1 MTPKM
6 TDRFIEEILDHRGGA
21 SMGVSLSRSFA
32 FAAGAALCALALA
45 APVAAS
51 HHHHAPPPP
60 PPPPPAAPPPPV
72 TAPPIVLPD
81 MRPPPPARSAPTQAP
96 APPATRPAQPTQPA
110 TAPPSAPATRAPL
123 DARQVPLPPPVPR
136 GVERDIVLTEQR
148 IIRLESELENQWLHD
163 WDAARK
169 WLDNEIEK
177 SEGELLQ
184 SQADYESFM
193 NERIEIAFGELE
205 KILEII
211 KSVLQYADD
220 HNSNWRTYIP
230 ASQLQNRLIHIESIL
245 DGSVGASRVQFPERR
260 QGDVP
265 FHRQLEF
272 HEKYFTLQEAEREIS
287 YFFRDPHRQITKAL
301 IHAASWSQR
310 FLEDSKDA
318 LARHIAMP
326 SEARQRLTEA
336 ETRLSRAEAAYRS
349 YQAYRDSLDYDARR
363 SSPHDFGPWNEF
375 RAARSELA
383 KAQEWLATVE
393 RTNADSIAN
402 ARDWI
407 SRREGDLNQARARL
421 AAYNGAT
428 DGLQASALEKLDFTQ
443 FRLEQGLRIESI
455 RSAEAKVRTLA
466 RYDQMPEGSRDLIA
480 FAEREGADIGSLRAQ
495 IEADLRDARAQ
506 LAEHRIRAEDEALA
520 ALRDAA
526 TDRRIEAEE
535 QARLAEADERARLE
549 QEAEAARQRE
559 DELAA
564 LEEARDTEREAAR
577 LAEIEAQDA
586 EQAGAEAMGAER
598 GGLITD
604 PIGDLSV
611 VETEAE
617 RRQARAQED
626 MEYFMRQR
634 DRAIA
639 ELASLRARGGDSE
652 AEAWIASRLSSYE
665 LQIAAAEA
673 QLRAAGGS
681 FAGYQ
686 AEDLSRFD
694 PYRITQTHIDLR
706 ETTAQIRALEAIG
719 DARERALRTIE
730 VFADADDAVNLR
742 QMLHRIGDFPDASSA
757 DLARTA
763 DNLREF
769 RNAVYETRFVG
780 PMEHVMVQAFED
792 QIRAA
797 EYETGAAR
805 LRLGAGV
812 SIAFIGIGT
821 TVGALAGS
829 SYAAAQASGV
839 GYTTLAFNVSTGAI
853 NGYAQDGVSGAM
865 TGVARETLP
874 INTVL
879 TIRDSVTSPAEDAP
893 GGWSYA
899 FAIVQDL
906 GNVASAYGIVR
917 DIQSSSSAAAA
928 RNVAANL
935 DGAEAAAHRAWQ
947 LDQARGRELVSS
959 YQQAKFQAE
968 IARASGTVDSLAEAR
983 IDRLIA
989 QINSSDQAKLLLK
1002 QQPGNVQQIFVNDLD
1017 TRLLNSVDDM
1027 FESGMRARGWSPQAV
1042 QEFRNQ
1048 SSARTVGM
1056 DRDLGLVEPS
1066 LADTVFDPAIGA
1078 ERLRYAGA
1086 NDPNFIADTRSFRE
1100 GLTRHG
1106 TQASLDD
1113 WARDAAEVYDQAYR
1127 GRTLELTMTPGE
1139 EALQFSA
1146 ASARQHLTT
1155 SRDLEAYRDVA
1166 VLLNNPDAVPFST
1179 AWAEQTADVTR
1190 MKVDEGITGLRALG
1204 LDGAETTARLPQN
1217 LNAGSTMTE
1226 IQVAGRE
1233 LLKDLDTK
1241 VVPAMI
1247 TRNRELSSSG
1257 QSLLGFTARQEREI
1271 AIIRAMVSGD
1281 ANMSPVVADR
1291 LLRADGGRGLAEAMT
1306 RLSGTIEFAQ
1316 KL

>member
-1 MTPKM
+1 M
-6 TDRFIEEILDHRGGA
+6 
-21 SMGVSLSRSFA
+21 
-32 FAAGAALCALALA
+32 
-45 APVAAS
+45 
-51 HHHHAPPPP
+51 
-60 PPPPPAAPPPPV
+60 
-72 TAPPIVLPD
+72 
-81 MRPPPPARSAPTQAP
+81 
-96 APPATRPAQPTQPA
+96 
-110 TAPPSAPATRAPL
+110 

-148 IIRLESELENQWLHD
+148 IVRLESELENQWLHD

-177 SEGELLQ
+177 SEGELIQ
-184 SQADYESFM
+184 SQIDYESFM
-193 NERIEIAFGELE
+193 NEKIEIAFDELE
-205 KILEII
+205 KIQDII
-211 KSVLQYADD
+211 KSVLLYADSFN
-220 HNSNWRTYIP
+220 NSNTLYVMPI
-230 ASQLQNRLIHIESIL
+230 SQLQDTLNRIEAIL
-245 DGSVGASRVQFPERR
+245 DGSIGASRVQFPEQH
-260 QGDVP
+260 QGDVS
-265 FHRQLEF
+265 FYRQLEF
-272 HEKYFTLQEAEREIS
+272 MEKYFTLQEAEFAIS
-287 YFFRDPHRQITKAL
+287 SFFRDPPYHKSPHRRITEAL
-301 IHAASWSQR
+301 NHAVSINQKM
-310 FLEDSKDA
+310 LEHSKDA

-336 ETRLSRAEAAYRS
+336 EARLSRAEAAYRS
-349 YQAYRDSLDYDARR
+349 YQAYRDTLDYEARR
-363 SSPHDFGPWNEF
+363 SSPYDFGPGREF
-375 RAARSELA
+375 RDARSELT

-393 RTNADSIAN
+393 RVNADSIAN
-402 ARDWI
+402 SQSWI
-407 SRREGDLNQARARL
+407 SRYEGDLNQARSRL
-421 AAYNGAT
+421 AAYDGAT
-428 DGLQASALEKLDFTQ
+428 DGLQASALEKLDFAQ
-443 FRLEQGLRIESI
+443 FRLERGLRIEKI

-466 RYDQMPEGSRDLIA
+466 HYDQMPEGSRSLVA
-480 FAEREGADIGSLRAQ
+480 FAEREGADIGGLRAQ
-495 IEADLRDARAQ
+495 IEADLADARAQ
-506 LAEHRIRAEDEALA
+506 LAEHRIRAEAETLA

-564 LEEARDTEREAAR
+564 LEEARDAEREAAR

-586 EQAGAEAMGAER
+586 QQAAAEAMSGEQGAFIADPTADPSLPE
-598 GGLITD
+598 TD
-604 PIGDLSV
+604 
-611 VETEAE
+611 TE

-634 DRAIA
+634 DRAMA

-652 AEAWIASRLSSYE
+652 AEAWITSRLSSYD

-681 FAGYQ
+681 FTGYQ
-686 AEDLSRFD
+686 AEDLSGFD
-694 PYRITQTHIDLR
+694 PYRITQTDLDLR
-706 ETTAQIRALEAIG
+706 ETTAQLRELGAIG

-730 VFADADDAVNLR
+730 MFAEADDAVNLR
-742 QMLHRIGDFPDASSA
+742 QMLHRIGDYSDASSA
-757 DLARTA
+757 DLARIA
-763 DNLREF
+763 DELREF
-769 RNAVYETRFVG
+769 RKAVYETRFVG

-829 SYAAAQASGV
+829 SYAATQASGV
-839 GYTTLAFNVSTGAI
+839 GYTALTYNASTGAI
-853 NGYAQDGVSGAM
+853 DGYVQDGASGGMSGAL
-865 TGVARETLP
+865 TGIARETLP
-874 INTVL
+874 VNTIL
-879 TIRDSVTSPAEDAP
+879 TIRDSVSGPADDAP
-893 GGWSYA
+893 GRWSYA

-906 GNVASAYGIVR
+906 GNIASAYGIVR

-928 RNVAANL
+928 RNAASNL

-968 IARASGTVDSLAEAR
+968 IARASGTVDSLTEAR
-983 IDRLIA
+983 VDRLVA

-1002 QQPGNVQQIFVNDLD
+1002 QQPGNVQQIFVHDLD
-1017 TRLLNSVDDM
+1017 TRLLNSVDEM
-1027 FESGMRARGWSPQAV
+1027 FEAGMQARGWSPQAV
-1042 QEFRNQ
+1042 REFRNQ
-1048 SSARTVGM
+1048 SSAGTVGL
-1056 DRDLGLVEPS
+1056 DRDLGLIEPS

-1078 ERLRYAGA
+1078 ERLRYTGA
-1086 NDPNFIADTRSFRE
+1086 SDPDFIADTRTFRE

-1113 WARDAAEVYDQAYR
+1113 WARDSAEVYDQAYR
-1127 GRTLELTMTPGE
+1127 SRTLELTMTPGE

-1155 SRDLEAYRDVA
+1155 SHDLEAYRDVA

-1179 AWAEQTADVTR
+1179 AWSEQTADVTR
-1190 MKVDEGITGLRALG
+1190 MKVDEGITGLRSLG
-1204 LDGAETTARLPQN
+1204 LDGAETAARMPQN
-1217 LNAGSTMTE
+1217 LHAGSTMTE

-1241 VVPAMI
+1241 VVPAMM
-1247 TRNRELSSSG
+1247 TRNRELSASG
-1257 QSLLGFTARQEREI
+1257 QSLLGFTPRQSREI
-1271 AIIRAMVSGD
+1271 AIIRAMASGD

-1291 LLRADGGRGLAEAMT
+1291 LLRADGGSGLAEAMT